1 MFSCCFRR
9 NSSDWDE
16 QEETICILQQTVQEL
31 EDQNK
36 HNIIKTRYCEKLL
49 ASYKTKHKQQ
59 ENLIH
64 KIQKS
69 VSHLSR
75 KNVALRS
82 EKCNQQTIRYQ
93 KLQRML
99 QSRNMLINVLIRY
112 IEASNAHHG
121 IPSSGDIT
129 VVGRGP
135 YDVLEGSNI
144 VIGSDGE
151 EGKDG
156 AGDDIH
162 CIIGYL
168 DGDTLIT
175 KYHPSMEHYMIKYY
189 LPLGSDVEL
198 PDELWIELKS
208 LA

>member
-1 MFSCCFRR
+1 MFSCCSRR
-9 NSSDWDE
+9 NSIDWDE

-36 HNIIKTRYCEKLL
+36 HNIIKSRYYEKLL

-59 ENLIH
+59 ETLIH
-64 KIQKS
+64 KIQTS
-69 VSHLSR
+69 ISHLSR
-75 KNVALRS
+75 KNLALRS
-82 EKCNQQTIRYQ
+82 EKCTQQTSRYQ
-93 KLQRML
+93 KINRML

-112 IEASNAHHG
+112 IEESNAHHG

-129 VVGRGP
+129 VVGRGS
-135 YDVLEGSNI
+135 YDVIEDSNI

-156 AGDDIH
+156 AGEDIH

-168 DGDTLIT
+168 DGDKLIT

-189 LPLGSDVEL
+189 LPLGSDVDL